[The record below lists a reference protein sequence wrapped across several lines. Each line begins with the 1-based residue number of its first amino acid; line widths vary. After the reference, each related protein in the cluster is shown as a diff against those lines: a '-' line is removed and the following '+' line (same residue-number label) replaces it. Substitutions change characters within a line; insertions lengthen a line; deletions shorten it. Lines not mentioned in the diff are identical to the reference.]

1 MTCGLLLS
9 SSLRHYRNPGVL
21 LRNGGGKKLNSFVG
35 FISSHFTLKRAK
47 FRSKKNT
54 LVPAS
59 VLWQYKQGCL
69 FRCTYFYVF
78 DKSNFSA
85 GCGGQQILPK
95 FCGSWDTFKEME
107 GFWKQNNQLRFL
119 TKLSTDFQFIS
130 HPTTLLNYLGH
141 FDTCLLNNLFILRI
155 SFLIN
160 DIFSNIPSES
170 VFSLRKNISE

>member
-1 MTCGLLLS
+1 MKANENVELLS
-9 SSLRHYRNPGVL
+9 LSSPSHWKLQNPKCTMLIVSSYNSPSMMKWDFNLVLGLWNQPITNQPITNLR
-21 LRNGGGKKLNSFVG
+21 F
-35 FISSHFTLKRAK
+35 
-47 FRSKKNT
+47 
-54 LVPAS
+54 
-59 VLWQYKQGCL
+59 
-69 FRCTYFYVF
+69 
-78 DKSNFSA
+78 
-85 GCGGQQILPK
+85 
-95 FCGSWDTFKEME
+95 E

-170 VFSLRKNISE
+170 LFSLRKNISEKNYFFDHFNISGK